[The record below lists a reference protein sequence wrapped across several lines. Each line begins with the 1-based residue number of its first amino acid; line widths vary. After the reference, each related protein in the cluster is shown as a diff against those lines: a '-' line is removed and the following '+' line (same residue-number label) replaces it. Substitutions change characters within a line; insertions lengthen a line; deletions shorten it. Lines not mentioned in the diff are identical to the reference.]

1 MGNIRFALMLTIVLK
16 LPLLLH
22 AQEKWGLRKCVEY
35 AMANNVSVRQA
46 DIDARTAQLTYQ
58 QSKWAQLGSLSL
70 STGVGMSFGYS
81 VDPATNLFEATDF
94 LYQSYTLQ
102 AGANLF
108 NWFSQRRLIESNKLS
123 YLAQKTNIDKVRNDV
138 ALNVAAAYLTA
149 LEAREQINVSATQ
162 VQLSVDQ
169 LSNTRKLVEAG
180 AQPELNAAEL
190 EAQLASDS
198 ATLLGA
204 QATYDQDVLQLKATL
219 SLDAAFPFDLDT
231 PPVETIP
238 VDPIGELQPDVVYA
252 TAERTFPQSQLNEY
266 RISAADKAYQ
276 SAKAQ
281 LYPTLQIFGSL
292 GDRFSNTVQT
302 VGAPRLTGGVDST
315 GYYVINNG
323 VANPVVSPTYEYTY
337 GKNSFGQLWQGYW
350 NQLDQNFGQQVGLQ
364 LNIPI
369 FNGNQART
377 NMHKAQLNIQTARLQ
392 KESDLLT
399 LKQNV
404 YQAYSAAVA
413 ALQKFQADKKA
424 LSTAD
429 RSFEL
434 ASKRYEVGLL
444 NTIDYITNQNNLF
457 KAKIN
462 LLAAQ
467 YDYVFKMKVLEFY
480 KGEGVRL

>member
-1 MGNIRFALMLTIVLK
+1 MRELRRVLQLFAFSIVSIC
-16 LPLLLH
+16 LH
-22 AQEKWGLRKCVEY
+22 AQEKWTLRKCVEY
-35 AMANNVSVRQA
+35 AMANNISVRQA

-58 QSKWAQLGSLSL
+58 QSKAAQYGSLSFN
-70 STGVGMSFGYS
+70 TGVGMSFGYS
-81 VDPATNLFEATDF
+81 VDPATNLFVATDF

-108 NWFSQRRLIESNKLS
+108 NWFSQRRLIESNKAS

-138 ALNVAAAYLTA
+138 ALNVSAAYLTA

-169 LSNTRKLVEAG
+169 LGNTRKLVEAG

-198 ATLLGA
+198 ATLIGA
-204 QATYDQDVLQLKATL
+204 QATYDQDLLQLKATL
-219 SLDAAFPFDLDT
+219 SLDAAYPFVLDT
-231 PPVETIP
+231 PALESIP
-238 VDPIGELQPDVVYA
+238 IEPLGELQPDVVYA
-252 TAERTFPQSQLNEY
+252 MAEKTFPQSQLNEY
-266 RISAADKAYQ
+266 RILAADKAYQ
-276 SAKAQ
+276 SARAQ
-281 LYPTLQIFGSL
+281 LYPTLQVFGSL
-292 GDRFSNTVQT
+292 GDRFSNTLQQLSGYKV
-302 VGAPRLTGGVDST
+302 TGTTPT
-315 GYYVINNG
+315 GEYAYNNG
-323 VANPVVSPTYEYTY
+323 VQYPVISPTYSYSY
-337 GKNSFGQLWQGYW
+337 SDISFGQWWQGYW

-369 FNGNQART
+369 FNGNLART
-377 NMHKAQLNIQTARLQ
+377 NMKKAQLNIRTAELQ

-413 ALQKFQADKKA
+413 ALEKYQANEKA
-424 LSTAD
+424 LFTAD
-429 RSFEL
+429 RSFQL

-444 NTIDYITNQNNLF
+444 NTIDYITNQNNLY

-462 LLAAQ
+462 LLASQ

-480 KGEGVRL
+480 KGQGVRL

>member
-1 MGNIRFALMLTIVLK
+1 MRKIRFALLLTTLAHI
-16 LPLLLH
+16 PALLH
-22 AQEKWGLRKCVEY
+22 AQEKWDLRKCVEY
-35 AMANNVSVRQA
+35 AMANNVSVKQA
-46 DIDARTAQLTYQ
+46 DIDARTSQLTYQ
-58 QSKWAQLGSLSL
+58 QSKWAQYGTLSL
-70 STGVGMSFGYS
+70 NTGLGMSFGYS

-108 NWFSQRRLIESNKLS
+108 NWFSQKRLIESNKFS

-149 LEAREQINVSATQ
+149 LEAREQVNVSVTQ
-162 VQLSVDQ
+162 VQLSVEE
-169 LSNTRKLVEAG
+169 LSNTQKLVDAG

-190 EAQLASDS
+190 ESQLASDS

-204 QATYDQDVLQLKATL
+204 QATYDQDILQLKATL
-219 SLDAAFPFDLDT
+219 SLDAAYPFELDT

-238 VDPIGELQPDVVYA
+238 LDPISELQPDVVYA
-252 TAERTFPQSQLNEY
+252 MAEKTFPQSQLNEY
-266 RISAADKAYQ
+266 RITSADKAYQ
-276 SAKAQ
+276 STKAQ

-292 GDRFSNTVQT
+292 GDRFSNTVQR

-315 GYYVINNG
+315 GYFVVNNG
-323 VANPVVSPTYEYTY
+323 VINPVLSPSYEYTY
-337 GKNSFGQLWQGYW
+337 GKNSFSQIWQGYW
-350 NQLDQNFGQQVGLQ
+350 NQLDQNFGQQIGIQ

-377 NMHKAQLNIQTARLQ
+377 NMQKAKLNIQSARLQ

-413 ALQKFQADKKA
+413 ALQKFQAGKKA

-434 ASKRYEVGLL
+434 ASKRYQVGLL

-462 LLAAQ
+462 LLSAQ

>member
-1 MGNIRFALMLTIVLK
+1 MRNIRFALMLTIIVK
-16 LPLLLH
+16 MPLLLQ

-46 DIDARTAQLTYQ
+46 DIDSRTAQLTYQ
-58 QSKWAQLGSLSL
+58 QSKWAQLGQLSL
-70 STGVGMSFGYS
+70 TTGLGMSFGYS

-108 NWFSQRRLIESNKLS
+108 NWFSQKRLIESNKFS

-162 VQLSVDQ
+162 VQLSVEQ
-169 LSNTRKLVEAG
+169 LSNTRKLVDAG

-219 SLDAAFPFDLDT
+219 SLDAAYPFDLDT
-231 PPVETIP
+231 PPVESIP
-238 VDPIGELQPDVVYA
+238 VAPIGELQPDVVYGM
-252 TAERTFPQSQLNEY
+252 AEKTFPQSQLNEY

-276 SAKAQ
+276 STRAQ

-292 GDRFSNTVQT
+292 GDRFSNTVQRAGT
-302 VGAPRLTGGVDST
+302 PSLTGADST
-315 GYYVINNG
+315 GLFVINNG
-323 VANPVVSPTYEYTY
+323 AINPVLSPTYEYGY
-337 GKNSFGQLWQGYW
+337 SKNSFSQIWQGYW
-350 NQLDQNFGQQVGLQ
+350 NQLDQNFGQQIGLQ

-369 FNGNQART
+369 FNGNLART
-377 NMHKAQLNIQTARLQ
+377 NVHKARLNIETARLQ

-413 ALQKFQADKKA
+413 ALQKFEAGKKG

-434 ASKRYEVGLL
+434 ASKRYDVGLL

-480 KGEGVRL
+480 KGEGVKL